1 MILFSQGNNGF
12 YPGFNG
18 RDLTHF
24 STPIGWSQGATNGRD
39 VSQRFAILLLD
50 YYFTGEYIISS
61 NEAKTIWT
69 WGTVTAANY
78 SYALLE
84 LPNIQAEPAGAA
96 QNTELPGRLK
106 EWSNTIN
113 KLAPVVTDRS
123 KVLDPTLKTASVYVK
138 GTKPS
143 DWQGAVVW
151 NDNHVTFERSPI
163 LPATR
168 YGQTD
173 NTSDDLFTA
182 KGDADAFM
190 SYGK

>member
-1 MILFSQGNNGF
+1 MVLFSQGNNGF

-18 RDLTHF
+18 RDLTNF
-24 STPIGWSQGATNGRD
+24 STPIGWSQGATNGHD
-39 VSQRFAILLLD
+39 VSQRFAILLIEN
-50 YYFTGEYIISS
+50 YFTGEYIISS
-61 NEAKTIWT
+61 NEVKTVWT
-69 WGTVTAANY
+69 WGVVTKANY
-78 SYALLE
+78 SYALLD
-84 LPNIQAEPAGAA
+84 LPENLAEPAG
-96 QNTELPGRLK
+96 RLQ

-113 KLAPVVTDRS
+113 QLAPVVSDRS
-123 KVLDPTLKTASVYVK
+123 KVLDPTLKTASVYVN
-138 GTKPS
+138 GTNPS

-173 NTSDDLFTA
+173 NTNDDLFTA
-182 KGDADAFM
+182 TGDADAFM